1 MTALLQSF
9 AFHLHQNMSRNI
21 AMLSLNDSWHNW
33 IVPATC
39 MHASLANILTSVN
52 PDAIPANTKAI
63 AFYGSSKNCYVR
75 QTMNYRD
82 WVITSSSNCEG
93 MDILEGEVAS
103 AKREAQAQL

>member
-9 AFHLHQNMSRNI
+9 VLHLHQNMSRNI
-21 AMLSLNDSWHNW
+21 AMFVMSLNDSWHNW
-33 IVPATC
+33 IVPATY

-82 WVITSSSNCEG
+82 
-93 MDILEGEVAS
+93 
-103 AKREAQAQL
+103 